1 MRRDIISQYE
11 MEKNLI
17 ERQFDSAPFFFSS
30 PFNTIMGVGVKM
42 LVETPIPFA
51 KLATEAKQLLNDA
64 KSSKID
70 NPVLFGIVPFHE
82 KHPTRLVIPK
92 RLCVSSNICPQR
104 VHPSKKIRCTSAVSI
119 PTRDGF
125 KQGVKDTLDL
135 FETTELSKVVLSRV
149 IELDMEKEICFQ
161 TLLKN
166 LLLAN
171 PKAYTFAANIDDR
184 GTKLIGASPE
194 LLVAKTGNRIISNPL
209 AGSRPLSP
217 IKSENNLARQS
228 LLTTAKDLHEHRS
241 VVEEVERV
249 MSHYCDNLY
258 TPMIPSVIET
268 QSMLHLSTLLE
279 GYVLDPTLSV
289 LQVATKLHPTPA
301 VCGYPREKAYK
312 TIRNLECFERGYF
325 TGMLGWCDSRGNGEW
340 VVTIRCAEVQKRQ
353 LRIFAGAGI
362 VDQSIPQSELEETDA
377 KMATMFKAT
386 GIELNVQL
394 ID

>member
-11 MEKNLI
+11 MEKNLV
-17 ERQFDSAPFFFSS
+17 ERQLDSAPFFFSS
-30 PFNTIMGVGVKM
+30 PYNTMMGVGVKKI
-42 LVETPIPFA
+42 VETPIPFT
-51 KLATEAKQLLNDA
+51 KLATNAKQLLNEA
-64 KSSKID
+64 KSSEID
-70 NPVLFGIVPFHE
+70 NPVLFGIIPFHE
-82 KHPTRLVIPK
+82 KYSTRFVIPK
-92 RLCVSSNICPQR
+92 RLYVSSNICPQK
-104 VHPSKKIRCTSAVSI
+104 VHPSKKNRFTSGIST

-125 KQGVKDTLDL
+125 KQGVKGALDL
-135 FETTELSKVVLSRV
+135 FEMTELSKVVLSRV
-149 IELDMEKEICFQ
+149 IELNMEKDICFQ

-171 PKAYTFAANIDDR
+171 PNAYTFAANIDDR

-194 LLVAKTGNRIISNPL
+194 LLVAKAGNRIISNPL

-217 IKSENNLARQS
+217 IKSENDSARQS
-228 LLTTAKDLHEHRS
+228 LLTTEKDLHEHRI
-241 VVEEVERV
+241 VVEEVKRI

-258 TPMIPSVIET
+258 IPTIPSVIET

-279 GYVLDPTLSV
+279 GHSLEPTLSV

-312 TIRNLECFERGYF
+312 TIRDLECFERGYF

-362 VDQSIPQSELEETDA
+362 VAQSIPQSELEETDA
-377 KMATMFKAT
+377 KMATM
-386 GIELNVQL
+386 LNAAGVEPNGQP
-394 ID
+394 IG